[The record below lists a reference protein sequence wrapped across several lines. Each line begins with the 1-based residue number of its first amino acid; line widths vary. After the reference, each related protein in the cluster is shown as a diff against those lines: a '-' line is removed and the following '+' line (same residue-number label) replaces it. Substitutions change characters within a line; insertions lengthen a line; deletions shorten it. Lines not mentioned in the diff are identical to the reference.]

1 MAKRTAPP
9 SVTQRARSVADL
21 PDFTQ
26 PASGLQSV
34 AYRPKP
40 CHDLPPGIEPQLPPF
55 RPVTQRR
62 KLLIVGLT
70 LATVVGIAVVMLRPH
85 QQLMAAKAARAEA
98 AALAACPPGAASA
111 APGCPGS
118 AMPVVMLSPLP
129 PTAPA
134 VARQPR

>member
-1 MAKRTAPP
+1 MAKRPLPP

-26 PASGLQSV
+26 PASGLRSV
-34 AYRPKP
+34 AHRPQPRTDKS
-40 CHDLPPGIEPQLPPF
+40 PGIEPHLSPF
-55 RPVTQRR
+55 RPVTPRR
-62 KLLIVGLT
+62 KLLIVALT

-85 QQLMAAKAARAEA
+85 QQLLTAKAARAEA

-118 AMPVVMLSPLP
+118 AMPVLMLPISPSGP
-129 PTAPA
+129 AAAP
-134 VARQPR
+134 VR